1 MSRQRLNAQGWT
13 IRQMRVSVG
22 GSRSVAAADG
32 TVAPPWDA
40 AVDKLCLK
48 QAENSSFFMVG
59 HPRATGRSQLLP
71 AHAGEYLRPDLWSEH
86 RTSSSF
92 LIT

>member
-1 MSRQRLNAQGWT
+1 MSRQRLNARGWA
-13 IRQMRVSVG
+13 ICQMRVSVG
-22 GSRSVAAADG
+22 GSRSVAAAD
-32 TVAPPWDA
+32 VPWGA

-59 HPRATGRSQLLP
+59 HPRETGCSQLLP
-71 AHAGEYLRPDLWSEH
+71 AHVGEYLRPDLWSEH

>member
-1 MSRQRLNAQGWT
+1 MTRRQD
-13 IRQMRVSVG
+13 G
-22 GSRSVAAADG
+22 GFPCGRDALLRG
-32 TVAPPWDA
+32 RRWNGGPTMGA

-59 HPRATGRSQLLP
+59 HPRETGCSQLLP
-71 AHAGEYLRPDLWSEH
+71 AHVGEYLRPDLWSEH